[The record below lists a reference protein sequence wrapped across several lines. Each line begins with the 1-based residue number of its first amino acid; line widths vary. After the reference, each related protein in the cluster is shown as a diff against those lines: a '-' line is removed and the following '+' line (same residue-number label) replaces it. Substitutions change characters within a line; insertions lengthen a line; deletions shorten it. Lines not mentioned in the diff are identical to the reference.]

1 MNCMWPQGPSMQSLV
16 VGPHHQSSQAA
27 KQQAECLAACLLCFL
42 CHGPA
47 GLAQCV
53 MEASVWCCSTYL
65 GLFHSAREMGVHV
78 VQRLVPSCKARV
90 ISCCLAQNI
99 HKWPCPAQT
108 TNSPPTALCTIYKMC
123 PFPLNQETWHLR
135 IHGFQTPHPQ
145 EKTKNFR
152 KIEEESKTILKVQ
165 PKEVIGADFS

>member
-1 MNCMWPQGPSMQSLV
+1 MQSLV

-152 KIEEESKTILKVQ
+152 KIEEELKNYFESSTQ
-165 PKEVIGADFS
+165 RGNWG

>member
-1 MNCMWPQGPSMQSLV
+1 MQSLV

-65 GLFHSAREMGVHV
+65 PGSVPFCKRNGRTRGTEVSSILQGQGHLLLPGSEYSQVALSSANYKLTANCPLYNLQNVPIPTKPGNMAPSYSWLSNTASSGKDQKLPQNRRGIKNYFESST
-78 VQRLVPSCKARV
+78 QRGNWGWFFLMNCF
-90 ISCCLAQNI
+90 L
-99 HKWPCPAQT
+99 
-108 TNSPPTALCTIYKMC
+108 
-123 PFPLNQETWHLR
+123 
-135 IHGFQTPHPQ
+135 
-145 EKTKNFR
+145 
-152 KIEEESKTILKVQ
+152 
-165 PKEVIGADFS
+165 

>member
-1 MNCMWPQGPSMQSLV
+1 MQSLV

-27 KQQAECLAACLLCFL
+27 KQQAECLAARLLCFL

-65 GLFHSAREMGVHV
+65 PGS
-78 VQRLVPSCKARV
+78 VPFCKRNGRTRGTEV
-90 ISCCLAQNI
+90 SSILQGQGHLLLPGSEY
-99 HKWPCPAQT
+99 CPAQT

-145 EKTKNFR
+145 EKNFR
-152 KIEEESKTILKVQ
+152 KIEEELKTILKVQ